1 MGFGGVLLR
10 FSNLAIRVLQFL
22 DAAVIL
28 GVFSFFLAV
37 LSRHDQNIP
46 QWMKATEGLSGAATL
61 YGLLGI
67 LFTCCLGGVAFFA
80 VLAIVLDVCFVGA
93 MIAIAIMTRD
103 GTQKCE
109 GRVDTPLGSGDSNA
123 ESASK
128 VKFEFACE
136 LQKVTFAVSI
146 IGIFFF
152 LISILF
158 QILYARH
165 HKREKRFGPSP
176 ANDYTYGSRP
186 GLAFWRRK
194 KNNPD
199 AASADDMLP
208 NHPTPQD
215 VELGAHS
222 EKSSGLGSMFSRNRN
237 STHAPG
243 TVPNGYGYGNSA
255 YTGNY

>member
-1 MGFGGVLLR
+1 MGFGGVILR
-10 FSNLAIRVLQFL
+10 FFNLAIRVLQFL
-22 DAAVIL
+22 DGAVIL
-28 GVFSFFLAV
+28 GIFSYFLAV
-37 LSRHDQNIP
+37 LTRHDQAIP

-80 VLAIVLDVCFVGA
+80 TLAVVLDVCFVGA

-103 GTQKCE
+103 GTQKCT

-123 ESASK
+123 ESPSK
-128 VKFEFACE
+128 VKYGFACE
-136 LQKVTFAVSI
+136 LQKVTFAVAI

-158 QILYARH
+158 QVLYARH

-176 ANDYTYGSRP
+176 ANGYTYGTRP
-186 GLAFWRRK
+186 RAFWRRK
-194 KNNPD
+194 KNNLD
-199 AASADDMLP
+199 SASGDDMLP
-208 NHPTPQD
+208 THPTPND
-215 VELGAHS
+215 VELGPTS
-222 EKSSGLGSMFSRNRN
+222 EKSGGIGSLFSRNKD
-237 STHAPG
+237 TAPG
-243 TVPNGYGYGNSA
+243 VPQNGYGYGNSA